1 MVKEVKIYG
10 KELNE
15 NSSDSIIKL
24 TCDFI
29 NKEIVDNKKERIQVT
44 SERKKL
50 MEFLIDIGWSVS
62 AVAKVFNITR
72 QRVYRILSK
81 EDK

>member
-1 MVKEVKIYG
+1 MVKKVKIYG

-15 NSSDSIIKL
+15 NSSDSIINL

-29 NKEIVDNKKERIQVT
+29 IKEIVDNTKERIQVT

>member
-1 MVKEVKIYG
+1 MVKKVKIYG

-15 NSSDSIIKL
+15 NSSDSIINL

-29 NKEIVDNKKERIQVT
+29 NKEIVDNTKERIQVT

-62 AVAKVFNITR
+62 EVAKVFNITR

>member
-15 NSSDSIIKL
+15 NSSDSIINL

>member
-1 MVKEVKIYG
+1 VVKEVKIYG